1 MKTLIIKPKQPF
13 NFREDFQEVWEYRG
27 LLYFL
32 TWRDLKVRYKQTFI
46 GIAWVVFQ
54 PIVTMVIFTVFFGN
68 LLKIPSD
75 NVPYPI
81 FVYTGL
87 LFWQFFSGGLT
98 EVSTCLSANK
108 NIITKIYFPRLLI
121 PISIITTKLIDF
133 MVAALVM
140 AGLMIYYHYTP
151 GLVGLLVLPVLILI
165 SFAATLGLGMFFTSI
180 DVKYRDIKYILPFF
194 IQILLFVTPVI
205 YPSSIAG
212 PYSKL
217 LALNPM
223 TGVISTAR
231 AALLGTTPINWVL
244 VLTSAISCVAIL
256 IIGLIFFKK
265 TEKYFADII

>member
-1 MKTLIIKPKQPF
+1 MKTLVIKPKQPF
-13 NFREDFQEVWEYRG
+13 NFREDFREVWEYRG

-121 PISIITTKLIDF
+121 PISIIFTKFIDF
-133 MVAALVM
+133 MVAAVVLI
-140 AGLMIYYHYTP
+140 GLMVYFHYTP
-151 GLVGLLVLPVLILI
+151 SLVGLLVLPILALI
-165 SFAATLGLGMFFTSI
+165 SFATTLGLGLLFTSV

-212 PYSKL
+212 RYSKL

-231 AALLGTTPINWVL
+231 AALLGTTPINWML
-244 VLTSAISCVAIL
+244 ILTSAISCTVAL
-256 IIGLIFFKK
+256 IIGLIYFKK